1 MRVNLACGQHR
12 LFGFINVDAD
22 PWVRPDVVAVPMD
35 LPFERGSVAEMHA
48 PRVLEH
54 LADPV
59 AALRYWR
66 GLLARDGVLWVAV
79 AAAQTGGPASM
90 DEGGVLPGGPDESRP
105 DHCFTPYFL
114 ALCLR
119 VAGFGEI
126 VRVPASP
133 YIRLD
138 APRLLTYRA
147 AAVHPVRQLARRLL
161 GATRAEALDHGL
173 GSLRT

>member
-1 MRVNLACGQHR
+1 
-12 LFGFINVDAD
+12 
-22 PWVRPDVVAVPMD
+22 
-35 LPFERGSVAEMHA
+35 
-48 PRVLEH
+48 VLEH

-79 AAAQTGGPASM
+79 AEAPTAGLRSMPESGRGIAGGS
-90 DEGGVLPGGPDESRP
+90 DESRP
-105 DHCFTPYFL
+105 DHCFSPYFL

-126 VRVPASP
+126 VRVPATP
-133 YIRLD
+133 YARPE

-147 AAVHPVRQLARRLL
+147 VAVHPVRRLARRLL
-161 GATRAEALDHGL
+161 GSTRAGALDYGL
-173 GSLRT
+173 GSLRA